1 MSPREYCSDL
11 PDCDCDF
18 CTAVRID
25 ERARV
30 IAEFETWCSENLAD
44 SDSDYERRALR
55 RAIAAVKRLGEGGT

>member
-1 MSPREYCSDL
+1 
-11 PDCDCDF
+11 
-18 CTAVRID
+18 
-25 ERARV
+25 V